1 MREIPIYIILPH
13 NTAAKL
19 QKGRL
24 KSVSW
29 FSDGIYFVYR
39 IMSSCRTLDS
49 GFRHVVRTVRQRQ
62 RTGIFRPFEAFL
74 AV

>member
-24 KSVSW
+24 KPISW
-29 FSDGIYFVYR
+29 FSDDLCFVYR
-39 IMSSCRTLDS
+39 IMSSCRTRDG
-49 GFRHVVRTVRQRQ
+49 GFRHIVRAVRQCQ
-62 RTGIFRPFEAFL
+62 CAGVFRPFEAFFT
-74 AV
+74 V

>member
-1 MREIPIYIILPH
+1 MREIPIYIILPQ

-24 KSVSW
+24 KPVFG
-29 FSDGIYFVYR
+29 FSDDLCFIHH
-39 IMSSCRTLDS
+39 IMSSCRTCDR
-49 GFRHVVRTVRQRQ
+49 GFRYIVRAVRQCQ
-62 RTGIFRPFEAFL
+62 CAGVFRPFEAFF

>member
-24 KSVSW
+24 KPVSW
-29 FSDGIYFVYR
+29 FSDDLCFVHH
-39 IMSSCRTLDS
+39 IMSSCRTRNG
-49 GFRHVVRTVRQRQ
+49 GFRHIVRAVRQRQ
-62 RTGIFRPFEAFL
+62 YAGVLRPFEAFF